1 MIKEIL
7 IILACVPLY
16 IANSFCDKA
25 VSSKYGDSYN
35 RIYNCVKFLI
45 CTLCVFPVIFF
56 DVSQKLAL
64 GCLLC
69 GVACGAMYAVSKTVI
84 LKGYERTS
92 VAFMTIC
99 HASGMIL
106 PCILGH
112 FIWSEKLSLF
122 ALTGIFLAI
131 VAIVLLK
138 DAKGDKKRFDLK
150 GIVFGVII
158 FLTSGGVMIAQKLM
172 GIYFAGQS
180 VVAYNLYSFA
190 VAFLILCFFG
200 RSQKEQRA
208 NPRGMYVCAAISAVS
223 LSVISVVMTSLA
235 KNVPSVILFPLFNG
249 LGIMLVCIGSAF
261 VFGEKLTPKKIVG
274 LILGVVGLCLTNF

>member
-25 VSSKYGDSYN
+25 VSSRYGDGYN
-35 RIYNCVKFLI
+35 CIYNCIKFLI
-45 CTLCVFPVIFF
+45 CSLCVLPVMFF
-56 DVSQKLAL
+56 DGSQKLAF

-69 GVACGAMYAVSKTVI
+69 GVACGAMYAISKTVI

-92 VAFMTIC
+92 VAFMTLC
-99 HASGMIL
+99 HALGMIL

-112 FIWSEKLSLF
+112 FIWSEKLSIV
-122 ALTGIFLAI
+122 ALVGILLAI

-138 DAKGDKKRFDLK
+138 DAKGDKKKLDVI
-150 GIVFGVII
+150 GIVFGAII
-158 FLTSGGVMIAQKLM
+158 FLTSGGIMIAQKLM
-172 GIYFAGQS
+172 GIYFFEQS
-180 VVAYNLYSFA
+180 VVAYNLYSFL

-200 RSQKEQRA
+200 RPQKAQSA
-208 NPRGMYVCAAISAVS
+208 KPRGIYVCAAISAVS
-223 LSVISVVMTSLA
+223 LAVISVVMTTLA

-261 VFGEKLTPKKIVG
+261 IFGEKLTPKKIAG
-274 LILGVVGLCLTNF
+274 LILGVLGLCLTNF